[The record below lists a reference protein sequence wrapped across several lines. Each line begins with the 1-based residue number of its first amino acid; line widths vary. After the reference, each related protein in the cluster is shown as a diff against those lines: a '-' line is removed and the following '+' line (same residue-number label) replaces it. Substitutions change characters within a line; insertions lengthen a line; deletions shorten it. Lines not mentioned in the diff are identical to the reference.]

1 MNVLSDEETT
11 LREKLALLT
20 NDYELWFNE
29 TEYNN
34 IKILGILTISFGVYI
49 TLNC

>member
-1 MNVLSDEETT
+1 MISLKFFSQKVSKNILSDEETT

-29 TEYNN
+29 TE
-34 IKILGILTISFGVYI
+34 
-49 TLNC
+49 